1 MPMTQEPGYTQPA
14 FKRARLLLAPQG
26 GAGSNEHRCKTLISP
41 KWRNK
46 AAGQWTMLAAG
57 PDSQALSINMHI
69 NMCICKVPMYLL
81 FAALG
86 GA

>member
-1 MPMTQEPGYTQPA
+1 MSIERLAEGQPLA
-14 FKRARLLLAPQG
+14 LLGQAER
-26 GAGSNEHRCKTLISP
+26 NDHRCKTLLSP

-57 PDSQALSINMHI
+57 PDSQASTIDMHI
-69 NMCICKVPMYLL
+69 NMCICKVLMYLL